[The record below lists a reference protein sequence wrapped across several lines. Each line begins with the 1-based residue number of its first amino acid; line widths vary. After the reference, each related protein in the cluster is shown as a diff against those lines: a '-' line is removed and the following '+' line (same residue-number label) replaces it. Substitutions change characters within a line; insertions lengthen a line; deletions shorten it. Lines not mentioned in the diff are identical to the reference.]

1 MEHLANDDED
11 RINQHKNSRK
21 LCDETEHPV
30 VNMMECQWKL
40 RQQHDQNFSMEEKL
54 LSNKY

>member
-11 RINQHKNSRK
+11 CINQHKNGRK

-30 VNMMECQWKL
+30 VNMMERQWKL
-40 RQQHDQNFSMEEKL
+40 RQQHDENFSMEEKL
-54 LSNKY
+54 L

>member
-11 RINQHKNSRK
+11 HINQHKNSRK
-21 LCDETEHPV
+21 LYDETEHPV
-30 VNMMECQWKL
+30 VNMMERQWKL

-54 LSNKY
+54 L